1 MADAMYL
8 VKYNRLDQDSGETV
22 GSYTEFLKRTGVNEL
37 LKFIEKRPDVYR
49 LDQVVPAQ
57 LEGWG

>member
-8 VKYNRLDQDSGETV
+8 VKYNRLAQDSGETV
-22 GSYTEFLKRTGVNEL
+22 GSYTEFLKRTDVNEL